1 MLHHAYGRL
10 QKNSLRLAR
19 ERFAKDHKGFAKLC
33 KCRSS
38 SKSIHRLQAEMNDS
52 PSTDDPAL
60 SVDEPAPP
68 VDVRGAS
75 DLRHLSAK
83 RSLRTDLAT
92 CVLSAM

>member
-1 MLHHAYGRL
+1 VRFV
-10 QKNSLRLAR
+10 KAR
-19 ERFAKDHKGFAKLC
+19 EGLTKAHEGLAKLC

-52 PSTDDPAL
+52 QSMDDPVL
-60 SVDEPAPP
+60 SVNEPATP
-68 VDVRGAS
+68 VDDRGAS
-75 DLRHLSAK
+75 DLRYLSAK